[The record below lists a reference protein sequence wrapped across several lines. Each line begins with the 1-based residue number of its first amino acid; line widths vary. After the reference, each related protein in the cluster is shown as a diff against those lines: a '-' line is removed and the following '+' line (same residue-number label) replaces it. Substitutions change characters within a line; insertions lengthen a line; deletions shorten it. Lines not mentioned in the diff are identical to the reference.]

1 MEQQECFCHKDG
13 NGMKQIDELM
23 QKMPKSEILSSIA
36 NLLCLFGD
44 ETRVGILYE
53 LLDKEL
59 CVNDI
64 AQRLEMSASAIS
76 HQLRIL
82 KQGRLVKSRREGKTV
97 FYSLADAHVT
107 TIFYHALEH
116 VTE

>member
-1 MEQQECFCHKDG
+1 MAEHEHSG
-13 NGMKQIDELM
+13 SPGALIDSVRQMPDTSILQAVAEL
-23 QKMPKSEILSSIA
+23 LG
-36 NLLCLFGD
+36 LFGD
-44 ETRVGILYE
+44 ATRVRILFE
-53 LLDKEL
+53 LFDREL
-59 CVNDI
+59 CVSEI
-64 AQRLEMSASAIS
+64 AEKLSMTSSAIS

-97 FYSLADAHVT
+97 YYSLADSHVK

>member
-1 MEQQECFCHKDG
+1 MERQEHFHHEDE
-13 NGMKQIDELM
+13 NSIKQIDELM
-23 QKMPKSEILSSIA
+23 VKMPKSEIFYAIA
-36 NLLCLFGD
+36 NLLGLFGD
-44 ETRVGILYE
+44 ETRIRILYE
-53 LLDKEL
+53 LLNKEL
-59 CVNDI
+59 CVNEI

-82 KQGRLVKSRREGKTV
+82 KQGRLVKSRREGKTI
-97 FYSLADAHVT
+97 FYSLADAHVK

>member
-1 MEQQECFCHKDG
+1 MEEHICGQCIYHQKR
-13 NGMKQIDELM
+13 IDALM
-23 QKMPKSEILSSIA
+23 EHLPDTEILGA
-36 NLLCLFGD
+36 VAELLGLFSD
-44 ETRVGILYE
+44 PTRVRILFE

-59 CVNDI
+59 CVSDI
-64 AQRLEMSASAIS
+64 AGALGMTASAIS

-82 KQGRLVKSRREGKTV
+82 KQGRLVKSRRDGKTV
-97 FYSLADAHVT
+97 FYSLADAHVK

>member
-1 MEQQECFCHKDG
+1 MEQQMHSCHDDE
-13 NGMKQIDELM
+13 NGMKQIGELM
-23 QKMPKSEILSSIA
+23 QKMPESDIFYAIA
-36 NLLCLFGD
+36 NLLGLFGD

-97 FYSLADAHVT
+97 FYSLADAHVK

>member
-1 MEQQECFCHKDG
+1 M
-13 NGMKQIDELM
+13 NTISELM
-23 QKMPKSEILSSIA
+23 QKMPESEIFYAIA
-36 NLLCLFGD
+36 NLLGLFGD

-97 FYSLADAHVT
+97 FYSLADSHVK
-107 TIFYHALEH
+107 TIFFHALEH

>member
-1 MEQQECFCHKDG
+1 MTHEHICGECEAHRALVEK
-13 NGMKQIDELM
+13 LM
-23 QKMPKSEILSSIA
+23 GEMPDTEILRRIA
-36 NLLCLFGD
+36 ELLGLFGD
-44 ETRVGILYE
+44 TTRVRILFE

-59 CVNDI
+59 CVSEI
-64 AQRLEMSASAIS
+64 AEKLSMTSSAIS

-82 KQGRLVKSRREGKTV
+82 KQGRLVKSRRDGKTIY
-97 FYSLADAHVT
+97 YSIADSHVK